1 MGGGEEKGQ
10 AIGQRK
16 EGREAEGRKKRRTV
30 QIFVMVDGVQGVT
43 AGCVTEQGK

>member
-10 AIGQRK
+10 AKGSARK
-16 EGREAEGRKKRRTV
+16 AGSGRQEEAKNGPDLRH
-30 QIFVMVDGVQGVT
+30 GGWVQGVT